1 MFVRLFKFL
10 LLLPS
15 LSIIYMH
22 LNVDESNH
30 SSGGARSTLHG
41 CSRKEANKT
50 REGKEKKKLDATCV
64 VQDAT
69 IEKKKERQFI

>member
-30 SSGGARSTLHG
+30 AVGVHEVRCMAVQGKRPTK
-41 CSRKEANKT
+41 R
-50 REGKEKKKLDATCV
+50 GKEKKKKKLDATCV

-69 IEKKKERQFI
+69 IEKKYERQFI